1 MNPCKPRNA
10 NARAPSDLTAPSSPP
25 VLLSGYGPGSHPL
38 VSGGG
43 PPRGMAA
50 ANPLVRGSS
59 GVMNAGQPPPHMHN
73 ALSLPMR
80 QNIVTA
86 PALPPQPQPIAT
98 SNQLVMQVRGWERQC
113 PSVLSPT
120 LKCKR
125 EGQCRGEGRFEGRTV
140 SECSSTSLMQVYA
153 QLCINRNKLD
163 VLERIIQSEKRVTLV

>member
-1 MNPCKPRNA
+1 
-10 NARAPSDLTAPSSPP
+10 
-25 VLLSGYGPGSHPL
+25 
-38 VSGGG
+38 
-43 PPRGMAA
+43 MAA

-98 SNQLVMQVRGWERQC
+98 SNQLVMQVRG
-113 PSVLSPT
+113 
-120 LKCKR
+120 R
-125 EGQCRGEGRFEGRTV
+125 EGQCRGKGSGRASFPYPDV
-140 SECSSTSLMQVYA
+140 QVYA